1 MASTKKHA
9 LNPLPRTVR
18 ATAPWPARDGVRF
31 IARPSRAMAALLG
44 LFAVGGLGFTMMAAR
59 KAGEVPWGMAALLV
73 AMPLAVAACH
83 LLWRQWLDVTADALT
98 YRGRLGGLTLRRR
111 RLRRD
116 GGPVR
121 AVAVRN
127 DDRVRVQPP
136 PPSSDWR
143 AEVRIG
149 TAPAVFLGSGLTGTS
164 AAHLAAAVEMAAAGA
179 PPSSFGHET
188 APEVDLDEGES
199 PSPTPRGW
207 AAVGEGGLMIVLAAF
222 WNGIWITLL
231 AVAWHRG
238 HGPSATLA
246 MVPFAAFGLVLLL
259 AGVGGL
265 AMARDGLRDLR
276 RRRAG
281 GLQVG

>member
-9 LNPLPRTVR
+9 PNPLPRAVR

-83 LLWRQWLDVTADALT
+83 LLWRQWLDVTADALV
-98 YRGRLGGLTLRRR
+98 YRGRLAGLTVSRR
-111 RLRRD
+111 RLPRGVD
-116 GGPVR
+116 QPVR
-121 AVAVRN
+121 AEAAPN
-127 DDRVRVQPP
+127 EGRVRIQPP
-136 PPSSDWR
+136 RPSSDWR
-143 AEVRIG
+143 AAVRVG
-149 TAPAVFLGSGLTGTS
+149 VGRAVHLGSGLTE
-164 AAHLAAAVEMAAAGA
+164 AEAMDLAAAVEAAASGA
-179 PPSSFGHET
+179 SPSSF
-188 APEVDLDEGES
+188 
-199 PSPTPRGW
+199 
-207 AAVGEGGLMIVLAAF
+207 AAVSKGAAADAVGRDPPPVGWGAVGNGLLVAGVAAG
-222 WNGIWITLL
+222 WNGLWIALL
-231 AVAWHRG
+231 TVAWRRDS
-238 HGPSATLA
+238 GPPATLA
-246 MVPFAAFGLVLLL
+246 VVPFAAVGLLLLL

-281 GLQVG
+281 GL